1 MNKKIRSPRGL
12 WRLVAAAPLPF
23 LLLLYGIWTDLLV
36 LEAEGFGVAGEAFDL
51 GEWVVM
57 AAGTAA
63 LVGAL
68 WASQRPLRIL
78 GYAFYSLALAFGF
91 GGAGVVAIVHAF
103 GGPTEAMTAPAWAL
117 VVLITTSVVCVV
129 ALLALGALLV
139 DDIRAADA
147 GEP

>member
-1 MNKKIRSPRGL
+1 ML
-12 WRLVAAAPLPF
+12 E
-23 LLLLYGIWTDLLV
+23 TD
-36 LEAEGFGVAGEAFDL
+36 GFQLAGETFDL

-57 AAGTAA
+57 AAGTLA

-78 GYAFYSLALAFGF
+78 ACAFYSLALAFGF
-91 GGAGVVAIVHAF
+91 GGAGVVAIVHTF
-103 GGPTEAMTAPAWAL
+103 GGPTEDITAPAWAL
-117 VVLITTSVVCVV
+117 AVLIATSLVCVV